1 MRKQNKSHQIWRVGG
16 WVGFVIKS
24 TTKGTCRLLN
34 ASCLGRS
41 SLRRASYHAYLPRAP
56 RLRAV
61 GGHGLHRR
69 RHARRCRDRAHL
81 RGCRSSRCVRRP
93 RNSFFP
99 CHPQFPP
106 DRSGGPPR
114 GRNLHASHRE
124 GAPPGGCTVSFLEI
138 HSGAGSVTGP
148 VFVAARAP
156 VTRFLAV
163 ARPSFPVVQTARTRR
178 NCFPFFFLNRTRM
191 KHFP

>member
-69 RHARRCRDRAHL
+69 RRARRDRSHL
-81 RGCRSSRCVRRP
+81 RCGSSRCVRRP
-93 RNSFFP
+93 RAIRCLVTPNSR
-99 CHPQFPP
+99 QIE
-106 DRSGGPPR
+106 GPPAR
-114 GRNLHASHRE
+114 SQPPRV
-124 GAPPGGCTVSFLEI
+124 PPGGCTVSFLEI

-178 NCFPFFFLNRTRM
+178 HNCFPFFFLHRTRM
-191 KHFP
+191 KHFH